1 MIHAVRRSILQ
12 RFPGRTVK
20 KCKTQT
26 VLFCLN
32 SSWEERQQKC
42 GVKRDSITAH
52 NRWENRP
59 RQLENSKWPTCTALE
74 SNSVHM
80 IGEKYLSGNNLTIN
94 IYSILWLKLLGLK
107 RWNCSVS
114 WDCVIVQPR
123 KRLTQ
128 AVRFKCKLLLLAWEV
143 LFTPLMSCSW
153 MLVAGTGWG
162 CPLSYQHNYT
172 LQISFVVVCMNWCAV
187 WWWKHRNSGGWKL
200 SSRKAQL
207 SIKFTPSVRSDGIQ
221 QSHGL
226 HPVEF
231 MVNAT
236 W

>member
-74 SNSVHM
+74 SNSVRM

-94 IYSILWLKLLGLK
+94 IYSMLWLKLLGLK

-128 AVRFKCKLLLLAWEV
+128 AVRFKCKLLLLALRGAIHSSNE
-143 LFTPLMSCSW
+143 LFLD
-153 MLVAGTGWG
+153 A
-162 CPLSYQHNYT
+162 
-172 LQISFVVVCMNWCAV
+172 
-187 WWWKHRNSGGWKL
+187 GGWDRVRL
-200 SSRKAQL
+200 STFLPAQL
-207 SIKFTPSVRSDGIQ
+207 HVADFFCC
-221 QSHGL
+221 GL
-226 HPVEF
+226 HELVCCVMVE
-231 MVNAT
+231 T
-236 W
+236 QK